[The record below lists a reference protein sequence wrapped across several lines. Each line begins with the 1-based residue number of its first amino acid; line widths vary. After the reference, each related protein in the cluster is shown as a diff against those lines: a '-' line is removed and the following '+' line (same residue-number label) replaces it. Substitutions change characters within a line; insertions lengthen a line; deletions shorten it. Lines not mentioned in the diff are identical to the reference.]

1 MRLQAANLVLDALRT
16 YPRKFRADGVS
27 QEEMEAL
34 TERAGLLVQRVSPTS
49 QFMDGEKN
57 RALTNIDATKQA
69 ISDSFVD
76 VGSEE

>member
-1 MRLQAANLVLDALRT
+1 
-16 YPRKFRADGVS
+16 
-27 QEEMEAL
+27 MEAL